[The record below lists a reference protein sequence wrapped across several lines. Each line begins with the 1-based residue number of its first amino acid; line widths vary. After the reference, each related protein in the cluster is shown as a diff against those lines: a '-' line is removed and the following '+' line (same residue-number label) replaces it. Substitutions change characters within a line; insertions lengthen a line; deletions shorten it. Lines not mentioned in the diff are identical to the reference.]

1 MQNNPKNVMI
11 NAGVE
16 KHNNGSFTMFGSIC
30 GDTFKMTYFD
40 YSLSEARKLFKKA
53 IHLESNK
60 YFVNQTTKAVA

>member
-1 MQNNPKNVMI
+1 MKSNLKKI
-11 NAGVE
+11 LIHAGIE

-53 IHLESNK
+53 IHLESDR
-60 YFVNQTTKAVA
+60 YFVNQN